1 MVLSAIWA
9 NHSSLTNDTTKEQK
23 MSGIVGAEL
32 GQLDDLQKILAGTNE
47 DFEQIISKIGSQIAA
62 TWWNGPAAD
71 RFKDAWIQE
80 YESSLL
86 KIQAAIV
93 EASNEV
99 RLRYDAIDAATR

>member
-1 MVLSAIWA
+1 
-9 NHSSLTNDTTKEQK
+9 